1 MSDERYQSLQERLSK
16 DSQNVTTL
24 RGEQLSPAQVSKAVV
39 LLQELD
45 REIRLKTRNKRS
57 LDDVLRGAMH
67 LGSVSTKE
75 FVQLNESVLGESS
88 QVLDTHL
95 LE

>member
-1 MSDERYQSLQERLSK
+1 MSDERYQALQTKLARDGQK
-16 DSQNVTTL
+16 VTTL
-24 RGEQLSPAQVSKAVV
+24 RGEQISPAQVAKAVL

-67 LGSVSTKE
+67 LGTVSTKE
-75 FVQLNESVLGESS
+75 FVQLAESVLDESS
-88 QVLDTHL
+88 KVLDTAL
-95 LE
+95 LQ